1 MPSSE
6 NCSSNICFKCCTSF
20 SHFNSYNFRALP
32 IWTVR
37 IATSSFSGCLYV
49 SLLQQRAQG
58 AVWNNRLLRLLIS
71 VDVVAL
77 CSVALEIVFFCFY
90 HWVVIYNH
98 PWDCFGNSVTRL
110 TTDLAQSNRPCYQH
124 FKHMLTTIFFVFP
137 GLCQLC
143 FGIFLKKAK
152 KILKKFLIFVN
163 FSLKI
168 KC

>member
-58 AVWNNRLLRLLIS
+58 AVWNNRSLRLLIS
-71 VDVVAL
+71 IDVVAL

-124 FKHMLTTIFFVFP
+124 FKHMLTTIFLFFQACASYA
-137 GLCQLC
+137 LA
-143 FGIFLKKAK
+143 FFLKKP
-152 KILKKFLIFVN
+152 KKF
-163 FSLKI
+163 
-168 KC
+168 